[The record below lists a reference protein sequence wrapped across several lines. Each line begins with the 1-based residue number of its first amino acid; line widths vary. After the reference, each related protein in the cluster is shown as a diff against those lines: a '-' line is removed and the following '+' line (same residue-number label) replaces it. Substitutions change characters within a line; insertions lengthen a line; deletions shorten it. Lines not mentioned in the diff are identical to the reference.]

1 MYADVAST
9 PELATAIPTNGG
21 LATEMLSY
29 IVRSWQ
35 ERTMNGIL
43 LLALVKAH
51 YTGSHDWEDAIDVSY
66 PFSSKRFDFRP
77 PSSQQKIELL

>member
-1 MYADVAST
+1 MCLAST

-35 ERTMNGIL
+35 ERTMNGIPL
-43 LLALVKAH
+43 PALVKAH
-51 YTGSHDWEDAIDVSY
+51 YTGSHDWKDAIDVSY
-66 PFSSKRFDFRP
+66 PFSSKRFAIRL
-77 PSSQQKIELL
+77 SAALESTKI